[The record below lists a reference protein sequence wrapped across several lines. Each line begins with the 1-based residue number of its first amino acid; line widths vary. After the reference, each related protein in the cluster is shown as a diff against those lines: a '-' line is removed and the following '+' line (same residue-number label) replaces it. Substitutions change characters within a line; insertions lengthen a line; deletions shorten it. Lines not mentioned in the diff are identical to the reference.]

1 MKAFIEKYRHQISFI
16 SNLAI
21 IIIGI
26 LLKDIRYLGI
36 GAALVLLTI
45 YIKKAEKKE
54 LERIEKDKAER
65 KIMLKHKKKKTK
77 KRK

>member
-1 MKAFIEKYRHQISFI
+1 M
-16 SNLAI
+16 AI